1 MKLSFGLISK
11 FSLPKFKAITMSG
24 FVAGAIVFLLA
35 SNWGLTAQAQA
46 LVAESTKKYPSAKT
60 VEKSS
65 LNKSEP
71 SILIV
76 GDSLS
81 AEYGLIRGKGWVA
94 LLGSRLTERGVK
106 HQIVNASISGETT
119 SGGRTRFNDL
129 LQKHKPNYVVLQLG
143 ANDALRGL
151 PITQTEANLK
161 SMVIDAKKMGATV
174 VIVGIQIPPNY
185 GKSYTEAFK
194 AIFPTIA
201 IEQKTELVPFMFEGF
216 ADKPEFFQKDRIHP
230 NESAHPVML
239 NLIWPAVAKA
249 MKTKI

>member
-1 MKLSFGLISK
+1 MKLSVSLISN

-24 FVAGAIVFLLA
+24 FVAATTVLLLA
-35 SNWGLTAQAQA
+35 FSWGPSAQAQA
-46 LVAESTKKYPSAKT
+46 LVTENTKKNVPTKT
-60 VEKSS
+60 AEKSP
-65 LNKSEP
+65 LKKSEA

-129 LQKHKPNYVVLQLG
+129 LQKHKPSYVVLQLG

-161 SMVIDAKKMGATV
+161 SMVVDAKKMGATV

-185 GKSYTEAFK
+185 GKSYAEAFK
-194 AIFPTIA
+194 AIFPNIA
-201 IEQKTELVPFMFEGF
+201 TEQKTELVPFMFEGF

-230 NESAHPVML
+230 NESAHPVIL

-249 MKTKI
+249 MKTKL

>member
-1 MKLSFGLISK
+1 MKLSFSLISNL
-11 FSLPKFKAITMSG
+11 SLPKFKAITMSG
-24 FVAGAIVFLLA
+24 FVTAATVLLLA
-35 SNWGLTAQAQA
+35 FSWGLSAQAQA
-46 LVAESTKKYPSAKT
+46 LVTENAKKNAPTKTS
-60 VEKSS
+60 EKSP
-65 LNKSEP
+65 LKKSEA
-71 SILIV
+71 SILVV

-94 LLGSRLTERGVK
+94 LLGSRLTDRGVK

-129 LQKHKPNYVVLQLG
+129 LQKYKPNYVVLQLG

-161 SMVIDAKKMGATV
+161 TMVVDAKKMGATV

-194 AIFPTIA
+194 AIFPNIA
-201 IEQKTELVPFMFEGF
+201 TEQQAELVPFMFEGF

-230 NESAHPVML
+230 NESAHPVIL

-249 MKTKI
+249 MKTKL

>member
-1 MKLSFGLISK
+1 MKLVISLILR

-24 FVAGAIVFLLA
+24 FVAGAAVLLLA
-35 SNWGLTAQAQA
+35 FSWGLPAQAQD
-46 LVAESTKKYPSAKT
+46 VKPTQKKSDA
-60 VEKSS
+60 
-65 LNKSEP
+65 N
-71 SILIV
+71 ILIV

-81 AEYGLIRGKGWVA
+81 AEYGLVRGKGWVA

-161 SMVIDAKKMGATV
+161 SMVVDAKKMGASV
-174 VIVGIQIPPNY
+174 VIIGIQIPPNY

-194 AIFPTIA
+194 VIFPNIA
-201 IEQKTELVPFMFEGF
+201 TEQKTDLVPFMLEGF

-230 NESAHPVML
+230 NESAHPIIL
-239 NLIWPAVAKA
+239 NLIWPAIAKA
-249 MKTKI
+249 MKTKL